1 MTVHRGRVTAVDTRG
16 VFVRVAALGPDV
28 LGPLEW
34 LGSKPNTDDGVIVLN
49 AGSESAP
56 DLVVVPTAPRVQWKS
71 GSIAPWNYGD
81 YADLGKIRAAV
92 RDLGLNAVCIP
103 VAVDASSLTDSAPV
117 VDADRLA
124 WALTIAA
131 DMPAHVKII
140 AEPYPWIA
148 DGTLSET
155 LWNPS
160 DKPAWFAAWTA
171 ACVDVAEAFP
181 QAEMVYIG
189 SNIALLEADYSAEWS
204 AVAEAVR
211 AVTAAKISYRCNWW
225 YEDARLSAL
234 CAWPFLQDVDVVSVA
249 AYFELTA
256 TRSPAADEVRA
267 TLDCSLLYGRGR
279 DAVAD
284 MARLHE
290 ATGKP
295 IFFGELVCS
304 RFEFALFQ
312 PWNPNPDIP
321 DADPPAVSV
330 TRDPMVQRRM
340 YAAYVDAF
348 GRLPWWLGFSI
359 YGLAGFN
366 DSGYV
371 LDRSAR
377 DFIKRLQAGG

>member
-1 MTVHRGRVTAVDTRG
+1 MTVHRGRVTAVDTKG
-16 VFVRVAALGPDV
+16 VYVRVAALGPDV

-34 LGSKPNTDDGVIVLN
+34 VGSRPGVDEGVLVLN
-49 AGSESAP
+49 AGSEAAP
-56 DLVVVPTAPRVQWKS
+56 DLLVAPTPTRVQWKS

-181 QAEMVYIG
+181 QAAMVYVG
-189 SNIALLEADYSAEWS
+189 SNMVSLEGGHDAEWI

-211 AVTAAKISYRCNWW
+211 AVTGANVSYRCNWW
-225 YEDARLSAL
+225 YEASRLQAL
-234 CAWPFLQDVDVVSVA
+234 CDWEFLRHLDVVSVA
-249 AYFELTA
+249 AYFELTDTA
-256 TRSPAADEVRA
+256 SPDADEVRA
-267 TLDCSLLYGRGR
+267 CLDSSMIYDRR
-279 DAVAD
+279 QDVVAD
-284 MARLHE
+284 VARLHE

-304 RFEFALFQ
+304 KWLGSLSA
-312 PWNPNPDIP
+312 PWNPDVGTAPRT
-321 DADPPAVSV
+321 V
-330 TRDPMVQRRM
+330 DPMVQRRF

-348 GRLPWWLGFSI
+348 GRFPWWQGFSV
-359 YGLAGFN
+359 YGLAGFD

-371 LDRSAR
+371 LTGSAIDYLR
-377 DFIKRLQAGG
+377 RIPRG